1 MYCFQFAVF
10 LLVIL
15 IVEIAIG
22 IVVFVKMDGDGW
34 KQAVQDSIKEKFD
47 EYDLHAIDSPINK
60 EIDNF
65 QRNVSQCCMLK
76 KMGQYSYPYIRA
88 ILCNCWPE

>member
-10 LLVIL
+10 LLAIL
-15 IVEIAIG
+15 IAEIAIG

-34 KQAVQDSIKEKFD
+34 KQAVEDGIKEKFD
-47 EYDLHAIDSPINK
+47 KYQQDDNNPLNQ

-76 KMGQYSYPYIRA
+76 KNGPIFLSIYKGYPVQLLA
-88 ILCNCWPE
+88 